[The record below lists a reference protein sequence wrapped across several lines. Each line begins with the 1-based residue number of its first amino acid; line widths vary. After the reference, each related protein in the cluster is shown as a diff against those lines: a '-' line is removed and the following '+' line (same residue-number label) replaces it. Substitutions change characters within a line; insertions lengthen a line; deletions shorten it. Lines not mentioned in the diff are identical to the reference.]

1 MISPR
6 ASSTTERVLEI
17 RGVEHRDPRGCG
29 GGEIDLVRPD
39 AEGPYRYQL
48 RMGFQ
53 HPFGDVGPG
62 ADPEELDPIEGID
75 QFGFAEGTGTRLD
88 LVAAAL
94 KRTDGLGMDVF

>member
-1 MISPR
+1 
-6 ASSTTERVLEI
+6 
-17 RGVEHRDPRGCG
+17 
-29 GGEIDLVRPD
+29 
-39 AEGPYRYQL
+39 
-48 RMGFQ
+48 MGFQ